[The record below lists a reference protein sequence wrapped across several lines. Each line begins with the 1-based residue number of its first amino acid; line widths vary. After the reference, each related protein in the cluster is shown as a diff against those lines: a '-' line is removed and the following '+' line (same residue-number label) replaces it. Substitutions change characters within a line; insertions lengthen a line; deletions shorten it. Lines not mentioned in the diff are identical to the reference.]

1 LNDIQ
6 QLLLTEG
13 VEEYVPSEQEEEED
27 GNVRRRNLIKTCMKN
42 LERCHKV
49 RVYSNKQLAKISRVY
64 NQTVGMIDGRFR
76 SQSYK
81 NQNEDSIR
89 ECFITIPSIE
99 QPELVVH

>member
-1 LNDIQ
+1 
-6 QLLLTEG
+6 
-13 VEEYVPSEQEEEED
+13 
-27 GNVRRRNLIKTCMKN
+27 MKN

-64 NQTVGMIDGRFR
+64 SQTVGMIDGRFR

-89 ECFITIPSIE
+89 ECFITIP
-99 QPELVVH
+99 ELIRTAGTAKYILIK